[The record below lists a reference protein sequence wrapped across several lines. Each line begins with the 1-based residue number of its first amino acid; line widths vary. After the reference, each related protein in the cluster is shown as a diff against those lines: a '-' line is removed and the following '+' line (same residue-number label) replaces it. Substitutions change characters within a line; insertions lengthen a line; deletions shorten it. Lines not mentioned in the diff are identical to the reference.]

1 MISFDIQQHKEKP
14 IYQALLLG
22 GACAVVSL
30 LLILGN
36 HTTTQAIADHRTAD
50 KLAMLAQ
57 VLPQSYYT
65 NDPLNETRELNHQ
78 ALSAP
83 ATLMLAKKDGVVS
96 AAAVQLSIA
105 GWGGI
110 INMIMAL
117 RPDGELLGVRIISH
131 TETPGLADKIEME
144 KSDWITGFDGKSLD
158 NVSEKGWQVKKDGGE
173 FDQFTG
179 ATITPRAV
187 VKGVHTGLLMYRRWA
202 ESEEGLKT
210 LAGQASQNAENTP
223 EAAS

>member
-1 MISFDIQQHKEKP
+1 MISFDLQPYKEKP
-14 IYQALLLG
+14 LYQALLLG
-22 GACAVVSL
+22 GACALVSL

-36 HTTTQAIADHRTAD
+36 HTTSQSIEDHKTAD

-65 NDPLNETRELNHQ
+65 NDPLQDTRTLNHE
-78 ALSAP
+78 ALATP
-83 ATLMLAKKDGVVS
+83 ATLMLAEKDGAVT

-110 INMIMAL
+110 INMIMAVK
-117 RPDGELLGVRIISH
+117 PDGELLGVRIISH
-131 TETPGLADKIEME
+131 TETPGLADKIEVE
-144 KSDWITGFDGKSLD
+144 KSDWITGFDGKSLN
-158 NVSEKGWQVKKDGGE
+158 NVNEKGWHVKKDGGE

-187 VKGVHTGLLMYRRWA
+187 VKGVHTGLLIYRSWA
-202 ESEEGLKT
+202 ESEDGLKT
-210 LAGQASQNAENTP
+210 LAHKTSAPAEETT